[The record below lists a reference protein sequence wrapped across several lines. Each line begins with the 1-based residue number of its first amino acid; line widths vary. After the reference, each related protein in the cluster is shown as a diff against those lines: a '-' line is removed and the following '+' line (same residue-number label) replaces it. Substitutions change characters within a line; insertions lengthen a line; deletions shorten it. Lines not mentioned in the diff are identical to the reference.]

1 MVTIAVAVEVSVAG
15 VTAVIVHVA
24 NVAGAVITIVPL
36 QVVVYFA
43 TFTAGGVNVTVN
55 GVDGAVLDVNVTVE
69 EPPVLLL
76 SVVGAAATLTV
87 GATALSVTVTIEV
100 PEPMV
105 APTSVVMAPS
115 IIVPVAV
122 A

>member
-1 MVTIAVAVEVSVAG
+1 MAAEVSVAG